1 MSNITDTMN
10 NHIELSYHEKQ
21 VITIP
26 FMECLSLGVK
36 RTKDYC
42 LSYAYPK
49 PEENYMATKAHTA
62 IQSAQTMVRSI
73 RYLSHTLLNDLKV
86 LPEEEQKFSP
96 VLTFVG
102 ESMDLVDKSINKPYN
117 NENNVFDPN
126 QGHFAIAMGFRVLQT
141 VGLFHDAF
149 EKTDPVPANIPHLFE
164 EMLKFDSIINYAYP
178 DNKYEPNNGHPAL
191 QRIFQKEL
199 FIREIIRVTK
209 EQDVVKN
216 DFAVSSFFEIVQD
229 KITHLIQLVEMAYPN
244 DCFDSN
250 LGHKAFQ
257 NSKVSIADTINYIKS
272 NAYIFDKY
280 RLDSVVEN
288 VETSSPYKYQL

>member
-86 LPEEEQKFSP
+86 LPEEEQK
-96 VLTFVG
+96 
-102 ESMDLVDKSINKPYN
+102 
-117 NENNVFDPN
+117 
-126 QGHFAIAMGFRVLQT
+126 
-141 VGLFHDAF
+141 
-149 EKTDPVPANIPHLFE
+149 
-164 EMLKFDSIINYAYP
+164 
-178 DNKYEPNNGHPAL
+178 
-191 QRIFQKEL
+191 
-199 FIREIIRVTK
+199 
-209 EQDVVKN
+209 
-216 DFAVSSFFEIVQD
+216 
-229 KITHLIQLVEMAYPN
+229 
-244 DCFDSN
+244 
-250 LGHKAFQ
+250 
-257 NSKVSIADTINYIKS
+257 
-272 NAYIFDKY
+272 
-280 RLDSVVEN
+280 
-288 VETSSPYKYQL
+288 